1 MSMNGS
7 IESHPRQP
15 AEAPLPSGRF
25 VLRIGPELHAELRRE
40 AAARGLSLNEHC
52 ARKLA
57 EPPAI
62 AVEHSELQAAVV
74 RALRLF
80 GEALVGVVVHGSW
93 ARGEA
98 HDGSDVDL
106 LLVVGAGT
114 PIDREL
120 YRRWDATGALTIDG
134 RRADVHFARLPSDE
148 ERVTPFWAEIATD
161 GFVAFERGRRVS
173 LRLARIRD
181 RIAAGRLVRR
191 TVHGQPYWSEVP

>member
-1 MSMNGS
+1 MNNS
-7 IESHPRQP
+7 TERNPRQP
-15 AEAPLPSGRF
+15 GQTPLPSGRF
-25 VLRIGPELHAELRRE
+25 VLRIGSELHAELRRE

-62 AVEHSELQAAVV
+62 AVEHPELQAAVV
-74 RALRLF
+74 RALHLL
-80 GEALVGVVVHGSW
+80 GEALLGVVIHGSW

-106 LLVVGAGT
+106 LLVVGDGAA
-114 PIDREL
+114 IDREL
-120 YRRWDATGALTIDG
+120 YRRWDTDGALAIDG
-134 RRADVHFARLPSDE
+134 RRADAHFARLPSDE

-161 GFVAFERGRRVS
+161 GFVAFERERRVS
-173 LRLARIRD
+173 LRLARIRG

-191 TVHGQPYWSEVP
+191 TVHGQPYWTEVV